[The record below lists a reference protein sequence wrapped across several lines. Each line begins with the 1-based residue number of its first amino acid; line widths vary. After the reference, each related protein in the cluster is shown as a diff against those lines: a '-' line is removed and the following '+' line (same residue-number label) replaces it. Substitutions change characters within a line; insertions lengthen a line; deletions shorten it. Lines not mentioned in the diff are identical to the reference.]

1 MPTVAQTTVLDYGP
15 IIARAASHL
24 ECFERR
30 AKGTPA
36 CPTLYQSCAAT
47 LAQLH
52 HRLGGT
58 VLQPYAGRPGMAA
71 AVEEFLEGESL
82 AQQIMCD
89 RAARF
94 PELDGL
100 MNSLMSKGRKSK

>member
-1 MPTVAQTTVLDYGP
+1 MPTVAQATLVDYGP
-15 IIARAASHL
+15 VIARSAAHM
-24 ECFERR
+24 ERFERR

-47 LAQLH
+47 LAELH
-52 HRLGGT
+52 RRFGDSALRL
-58 VLQPYAGRPGMAA
+58 YAGQMGQAQ

-82 AQQIMCD
+82 AEQIKGE

-100 MNSLMSKGRKSK
+100 MHALMSKRG